1 MWENEILFNCDDI
14 KIQREHCSNI
24 SNVLIIEGSA
34 LLRDNIKKSI
44 NDILEINCDAASTE
58 KETMELLQKN
68 RYDLIITDLHLSDSS
83 GNLISYLVHEKN
95 RIIIITDSDNEEN
108 REKLISLQI
117 VDYLYKM
124 DEKSIINYL
133 INSIIRL
140 QANANATVI
149 ICDDS
154 RTSRLM
160 IKQEVVSQ
168 NLAYIELEDGQ
179 QAYECIVNK
188 NLKIDL
194 LITDVIMP
202 NMDGIDLIRHIRHR
216 YNTSELPILALSGSN
231 KHSLVAQL
239 LKTGANDYVDK
250 PIKNEEFLTRM
261 NILLDHSRLFKQ
273 NKKLIKELQTT
284 ATTDFLTKLYNRN
297 YFYSTIKVIQAQAKR
312 HNQPYG
318 IVMGDIDFFKKV
330 NDNYGH
336 EVGDI
341 ALKSVATII
350 KKSARESD
358 IACRWGGEEFL
369 ILVPDTNIEEL
380 INFSQ
385 RIRKIIENTPIIVGD
400 SGLRFNLTTSFGV
413 ALSNKEN
420 CEYVEEIIDE
430 ADQKLYKA
438 KASGRNCVVFN

>member
-1 MWENEILFNCDDI
+1 MFNCDDI

-318 IVMGDIDFFKKV
+318 IVMGDIDFFQ
-330 NDNYGH
+330 
-336 EVGDI
+336 
-341 ALKSVATII
+341 KS
-350 KKSARESD
+350 E
-358 IACRWGGEEFL
+358 
-369 ILVPDTNIEEL
+369 
-380 INFSQ
+380 
-385 RIRKIIENTPIIVGD
+385 
-400 SGLRFNLTTSFGV
+400 
-413 ALSNKEN
+413 
-420 CEYVEEIIDE
+420 
-430 ADQKLYKA
+430 
-438 KASGRNCVVFN
+438 

>member
-1 MWENEILFNCDDI
+1 MFNCADV
-14 KIQREHCSNI
+14 KVEREHCSNI
-24 SNVLIIEGSA
+24 GSVLIIEDSS

-44 NDILEINCDAASTE
+44 NDRLEINCDTANTE
-58 KETMELLQKN
+58 QETMELLQKN
-68 RYDLIITDLHLSDSS
+68 RYDLIIADLHLSEGT
-83 GNLISYLVHEKN
+83 GNLIGHLVREKN
-95 RIIIITDSDNEEN
+95 RIIVITDSDNEEN

-117 VDYLYKM
+117 VDYLYKT
-124 DEKSIINYL
+124 DEESIINYL
-133 INSIIRL
+133 ISSIIRL
-140 QANANATVI
+140 QANADATVI

-154 RTSRLM
+154 RTSRLL
-160 IKQEVVSQ
+160 IKQEIVSQ

-179 QAYECIVNK
+179 QAYECIINK
-188 NLKIDL
+188 GLKIDL
-194 LITDVIMP
+194 LITDIVMP
-202 NMDGIDLIRHIRHR
+202 NMDGINLIRHIRHR
-216 YNTSELPILALSGSN
+216 YNASELPILAVSGSN

-273 NKKLIKELQTT
+273 NKELIKELRTA

-330 NDNYGH
+330 NDSYGH

-350 KKSARESD
+350 KESARESD

-369 ILVPDTNIEEL
+369 ILVPNTNIEEL
-380 INFSQ
+380 VNFSQ
-385 RIRKIIENTPIIVGD
+385 RIRKIIERTPVIVGD
-400 SGLRFNLTTSFGV
+400 SDLVFNVTVSFGV
-413 ALSNKEN
+413 TLSNKEN
-420 CEYVEEIIDE
+420 CEDVEEIIDE
-430 ADQKLYKA
+430 ADKKLYKA
-438 KASGRNCVVFN
+438 KKSGRNCVVFD

>member
-1 MWENEILFNCDDI
+1 L
-14 KIQREHCSNI
+14 
-24 SNVLIIEGSA
+24 VIESSA

-44 NDILEINCDAASTE
+44 RDRIEISCDTADTE
-58 KETMELLQKN
+58 KEAMELLLKN
-68 RYDLIITDLHLSDSS
+68 RYDLIIADLHLSDSG
-83 GNLISYLVHEKN
+83 GNLIAYLVRENH
-95 RIIIITDSDNEEN
+95 RIIVITASENEEN
-108 REKLISLQI
+108 REKLVSLQI
-117 VDYLYKM
+117 VDYLYKT
-124 DEKSIINYL
+124 DERSIISYL

-154 RTSRLM
+154 KTSRVL

-179 QAYECIVNK
+179 QAYECIINK
-188 NLKIDL
+188 GLKIDL

-202 NMDGIDLIRHIRHR
+202 NMDGINLIRHIRHR
-216 YNTSELPILALSGSN
+216 YNASELPILALSGSN

-261 NILLDHSRLFKQ
+261 NMLLDHSRLFKQ
-273 NKKLIKELQTT
+273 NKELIEELQTT

-297 YFYSTIKVIQAQAKR
+297 YFYSTIKIIQAQAKR

-330 NDNYGH
+330 NDSYGH

-350 KKSARESD
+350 KESARESD

-369 ILVPDTNIEEL
+369 ILVPNTNIEEL
-380 INFSQ
+380 VHFTQ
-385 RIRKIIENTPIIVGD
+385 RIRKIIESIPVIVGD
-400 SGLRFNLTTSFGV
+400 SDLVFNVAASFGI

-420 CEYVEEIIDE
+420 CENVEEIIDE

>member
-1 MWENEILFNCDDI
+1 LFNCADV
-14 KIQREHCSNI
+14 KVEREHCSNI
-24 SNVLIIEGSA
+24 GSVLIIEDSS

-44 NDILEINCDAASTE
+44 NDRLEINCDTANTE
-58 KETMELLQKN
+58 QETMELLQKN
-68 RYDLIITDLHLSDSS
+68 RYDLIIADLHLSEGT
-83 GNLISYLVHEKN
+83 GNLIGHLVREKN
-95 RIIIITDSDNEEN
+95 RIIVITDSDNEEN

-117 VDYLYKM
+117 VDYLYKT
-124 DEKSIINYL
+124 DEESIINYL
-133 INSIIRL
+133 ISSIIRL
-140 QANANATVI
+140 QANADATVI

-154 RTSRLM
+154 RTSRLL
-160 IKQEVVSQ
+160 IKQEIVSQ

-179 QAYECIVNK
+179 QAYECIINK
-188 NLKIDL
+188 GLKIDL
-194 LITDVIMP
+194 LITDIVMP
-202 NMDGIDLIRHIRHR
+202 NMDGINLIRHIRHR
-216 YNTSELPILALSGSN
+216 YNASELPILAVSGSN

-273 NKKLIKELQTT
+273 NKELIKELRTA

-330 NDNYGH
+330 NDSYGH

-350 KKSARESD
+350 KESARESD

-369 ILVPDTNIEEL
+369 ILVPNTNIEEL
-380 INFSQ
+380 VNFSQ
-385 RIRKIIENTPIIVGD
+385 RIRKIIERTPVIVGD
-400 SGLRFNLTTSFGV
+400 SDLVFNVTVSFGV
-413 ALSNKEN
+413 TLSNKEN
-420 CEYVEEIIDE
+420 CEDVEEIIDE
-430 ADQKLYKA
+430 ADKKLYKA
-438 KASGRNCVVFN
+438 KKSGRNCVVFD